1 MKMENLLEVIVV
13 AGKIG
18 DVVAPDPAPDSWAA
32 DPANEVAMW
41 RIKMEAGAQWTLPA
55 ASPEVRRTLYF
66 YKGSEIFIA
75 GIEVDQY
82 KAVQLHADQEVIIEN
97 GSEDAYLLLLQG
109 LPINEPVAQYGPFVM
124 NNNDEIQ
131 QAIRDYRSTQFG
143 GWPWPR
149 HDNVHDRK
157 RGRFAKHADGREEVK

>member
-1 MKMENLLEVIVV
+1 VIVV

-41 RIKMEAGAQWTLPA
+41 RIKMEAGAQWKLPA

-66 YKGSEIFIA
+66 YKGSQIRIA
-75 GIEVDQY
+75 GLEIDPYQ
-82 KAVQLHADQEVIIEN
+82 AIQLLADQEVIIDN
-97 GSEDAYLLLLQG
+97 GGEEGFMLLLQG
-109 LPINEPVAQYGPFVM
+109 LPIAEPVAQHGPFVM
-124 NNNDEIQ
+124 NTQEEIH
-131 QAIRDYRSTQFG
+131 QAISDYRSTQFG

-157 RGRFAKHADGREEVK
+157 KGRFAKYANGKEEQK